1 VKTTDERELKLEA
14 GPRFRLPDLPGER
27 LERRVLTSVYLD
39 TADHRLAT
47 SGVTLRRRWEAGR
60 ARWQLKLPHGE
71 ARLELEVPDP
81 AARGGRRGTRRG
93 GMEPPPELADLV
105 TAYSRGTTL
114 VPVATL
120 RTRRDGTVV
129 RDAHGPVAE
138 VVLDSVDVLDGHAA
152 VKRFREVEIE
162 LTGGDERALSQI
174 AETVR
179 KAGATDGDGRPKL
192 LRVLGIEPVAPA
204 EQAEDSASTPERLR
218 AMIEFQLGSIVAH
231 DAGTRRGEDPEDLH
245 QMRVACRRTR
255 AFLREAR
262 PMLDPDWAEPLRAE
276 LEWLGDELG
285 AVRDL
290 DVLRQHLGDQIA
302 SLDPSDA
309 QGGARLLRALESE
322 RARARSGLLA
332 AIRSDRYLKLLA
344 ALDEA
349 ARQPH
354 VTDPNVTLEDIG
366 RDAFKRL
373 RRAVNALPDE
383 PSDEELHDIRI
394 KAKHARYAA
403 ELAEPAVGKSARLF
417 IERAKDFQDL
427 LGDLH
432 DAVVARE
439 RIREL
444 GRRARGAAMAFVS
457 GRLLER
463 QVTRREEILGR
474 FSKRWRKL
482 RKWGRKTWQ

>member
-1 VKTTDERELKLEA
+1 
-14 GPRFRLPDLPGER
+14 
-27 LERRVLTSVYLD
+27 
-39 TADHRLAT
+39 
-47 SGVTLRRRWEAGR
+47 
-60 ARWQLKLPHGE
+60 
-71 ARLELEVPDP
+71 
-81 AARGGRRGTRRG
+81 
-93 GMEPPPELADLV
+93 
-105 TAYSRGTTL
+105 
-114 VPVATL
+114 
-120 RTRRDGTVV
+120 
-129 RDAHGPVAE
+129 
-138 VVLDSVDVLDGHAA
+138 
-152 VKRFREVEIE
+152 
-162 LTGGDERALSQI
+162 
-174 AETVR
+174 
-179 KAGATDGDGRPKL
+179 
-192 LRVLGIEPVAPA
+192 
-204 EQAEDSASTPERLR
+204 
-218 AMIEFQLGSIVAH
+218 
-231 DAGTRRGEDPEDLH
+231 
-245 QMRVACRRTR
+245 
-255 AFLREAR
+255 
-262 PMLDPDWAEPLRAE
+262 
-276 LEWLGDELG
+276 
-285 AVRDL
+285 VRDL

-332 AIRSDRYLKLLA
+332 ALRSDRYLKLLA

-366 RDAFKRL
+366 RDALARAAFTRL
-373 RRAVNALPDE
+373 ARGGTARPDDPPGGEPHDTRIRAKPAP
-383 PSDEELHDIRI
+383 
-394 KAKHARYAA
+394 YAA

-474 FSKRWRKL
+474 FSKRWPKR
-482 RKWGRKTWQ
+482 RRWGRKPWQGTATA